1 VSVFMCVCVCVCV
14 CVCGVCVCVCGC
26 VCACMFCVFAC
37 HRGQCFSRNMS
48 FGGASVIS
56 REIHVDELRVC
67 LNRAPLV
74 TASGGLL
81 AVEMV
86 LCELE

>member
-1 VSVFMCVCVCVCV
+1 
-14 CVCGVCVCVCGC
+14 
-26 VCACMFCVFAC
+26 
-37 HRGQCFSRNMS
+37 MS

-56 REIHVDELRVC
+56 REFHVDGLRVC
-67 LNRAPLV
+67 LNRAQLV